1 MAAKLQAELG
11 LKLGNVTGAMNALT
25 AKVKAGL
32 APLSRFQ
39 AAGKALQ
46 QSFAPVAQMANA
58 SAVGLAAAA
67 VGAAAVG
74 AGLKNAFD
82 VGGNL
87 NDLSAQTGV
96 AIKDLAILQQAFDNA
111 GIGAEK
117 VGPSMAKMQKAISE
131 AATGSESAQEKF
143 SQIGLSMEQLKGKS
157 ATEQLKLVGDAI
169 NKLESPAQRTQAAM
183 DVFGRSGASMLAM
196 FSDSEAL
203 ASAASMLGGQA
214 DLLQKNA
221 AIFDRISD
229 NLGSAGKKMQGFFV
243 GMADQLA
250 PVIDPLIQLF
260 AETDFSAMGQSIGKG
275 IAVAIQ
281 TLTDGSIWS
290 IMADS
295 AIIAVGNVIN
305 FAWKAVQGLLGAIN
319 TMLLQTVE
327 SALTMFKILTTPGF
341 WASMGKQILSWVY
354 RFNQLFYSVFA
365 KVGEYLKPILDYVGM
380 GDKAQGLTDNF
391 TQLANEQGQAADQY
405 ANAATADMG
414 PSAKAYTDQF
424 SKNMEAL
431 GKGFSDGFENGTDAI
446 DLSGVQSSME
456 GKIGEVF
463 NKVEDNYNNADRKTP
478 GRKKTGGEEAELQS
492 KPKGEA
498 WRISPLQAMPNGMNG
513 MASSLGVFMKNILSN
528 DPMYVES
535 KRQTGLLD
543 SINKNIANLKP
554 SNAGNGTSPSTGMQ
568 FA

>member
-39 AAGKALQ
+39 AAGRALQ
-46 QSFAPVAQMANA
+46 QSFAPVAQMASSA
-58 SAVGLAAAA
+58 AVGLAAAA

-117 VGPSMAKMQKAISE
+117 VGPSMAKMQKALSE
-131 AATGSESAQEKF
+131 ATMGSESAQEKF

-169 NKLESPAQRTQAAM
+169 NNLEDPAQRTQAAM

-196 FSDSEAL
+196 FSDSGAMD
-203 ASAASMLGGQA
+203 SAASMLGGQA

-229 NLGSAGKKMQGFFV
+229 NLGSAGKKLQGFFV

-250 PVIDPLIQLF
+250 PVVDPLIQLF
-260 AETDFSAMGQSIGKG
+260 ADTDFSAMGQNIGKG
-275 IAVAIQ
+275 LAVAIQ

-463 NKVEDNYNNADRKTP
+463 NKVEDNYNKADRKTP
-478 GRKKTGGEEAELQS
+478 GKKKTGGEEAELQS

-498 WRISPLQAMPNGMNG
+498 WRISPLQSMPNGMNG

-554 SNAGNGTSPSTGMQ
+554 TNAETKPPSGMQ